1 LKKLHQREEQQHQSG
16 RKPRGKAPKP
26 PQEGPGDSAPI
37 NFTDPESRVMKAGSG
52 QHFEQAYDKRKSTIE
67 PVFGIIKEALGFRR
81 FSLRGKVNLEW
92 KLVSL
97 SYNLKRLFHMGAKL
111 QSA

>member
-1 LKKLHQREEQQHQSG
+1 MEVLAATQRHKHARRIADLEIKAEPAELPEGVSFIEQMRRRRPTRAG
-16 RKPRGKAPKP
+16 R
-26 PQEGPGDSAPI
+26 
-37 NFTDPESRVMKAGSG
+37 
-52 QHFEQAYDKRKSTIE
+52 QAYEQRKSTIE
-67 PVFGIIKEALGFRR
+67 PVFGIIKEVMGFRR
-81 FSLRGKVNLEW
+81 LSLRGLSTVNLEW